1 MVHVG
6 LPHWQNFMLYP
17 CKPIRAEAAVY
28 FNAGRNSACAKASAN
43 TEHVN
48 NPHATQRLRQT
59 HFFELVCIERY
70 TAKPETTKK
79 MKSTAR
85 HHVGAPLQQALEQ
98 A

>member
-1 MVHVG
+1 
-6 LPHWQNFMLYP
+6 MLYT

-28 FNAGRNSACAKASAN
+28 FNAGRKSACAKASAN

-85 HHVGAPLQQALEQ
+85 HHMGAPLQQALEQ

>member
-1 MVHVG
+1 
-6 LPHWQNFMLYP
+6 MLYP

-48 NPHATQRLRQT
+48 NPQATQRLRQT

>member
-1 MVHVG
+1 M
-6 LPHWQNFMLYP
+6 
-17 CKPIRAEAAVY
+17 CKPIKAEAAVY
-28 FNAGRNSACAKASAN
+28 FNAGRNNACAKASAN

-48 NPHATQRLRQT
+48 TPHAAQRLRQT

-79 MKSTAR
+79 TKSTAR

>member
-48 NPHATQRLRQT
+48 KPHATQRLRQT

-85 HHVGAPLQQALEQ
+85 HHVGAPLQQVLEQ

>member
-1 MVHVG
+1 M
-6 LPHWQNFMLYP
+6 
-17 CKPIRAEAAVY
+17 Y
-28 FNAGRNSACAKASAN
+28 FSAGRNNACAKASAN

-48 NPHATQRLRQT
+48 TPHAAQRLRQI

-79 MKSTAR
+79 TKSTAR
-85 HHVGAPLQQALEQ
+85 HQVGALLQQALEQ

>member
-1 MVHVG
+1 
-6 LPHWQNFMLYP
+6 MLYP

-28 FNAGRNSACAKASAN
+28 FNAGRNSACAKASAS

-48 NPHATQRLRQT
+48 KPHATQRLRQT

-85 HHVGAPLQQALEQ
+85 HHVGAPLQQVLEQ

>member
-1 MVHVG
+1 M
-6 LPHWQNFMLYP
+6 
-17 CKPIRAEAAVY
+17 Y
-28 FNAGRNSACAKASAN
+28 FSAGRNNACARASAN

-48 NPHATQRLRQT
+48 TPQAAQRLRQT

-79 MKSTAR
+79 TKSTAR
-85 HHVGAPLQQALEQ
+85 HQVGAPLQQALEQ

>member
-1 MVHVG
+1 
-6 LPHWQNFMLYP
+6 MLYT

-48 NPHATQRLRQT
+48 NPHAAQRLRQT

-85 HHVGAPLQQALEQ
+85 HQVGAPLQQALEQ

>member
-1 MVHVG
+1 
-6 LPHWQNFMLYP
+6 MLYP

-48 NPHATQRLRQT
+48 KPHATQRLRQT
-59 HFFELVCIERY
+59 HFFELLCIELY

>member
-1 MVHVG
+1 
-6 LPHWQNFMLYP
+6 MLKT
-17 CKPIRAEAAVY
+17 CKPIRADAAAY
-28 FNAGRNSACAKASAN
+28 FKAGRNRACAKASAN

-48 NPHATQRLRQT
+48 TTHAAQRLRQT

-79 MKSTAR
+79 TKSTAR
-85 HHVGAPLQQALEQ
+85 HQVGALLQQALEQ

>member
-1 MVHVG
+1 M
-6 LPHWQNFMLYP
+6 

-28 FNAGRNSACAKASAN
+28 FNGGRNRTCAKASAN

-48 NPHATQRLRQT
+48 TPHAAHMLRQT
-59 HFFELVCIERY
+59 HLFELVCIERY

-79 MKSTAR
+79 TKSTAR
-85 HHVGAPLQQALEQ
+85 HQVGAPLQQALEQ

>member
-1 MVHVG
+1 
-6 LPHWQNFMLYP
+6 MLKT

-28 FNAGRNSACAKASAN
+28 FSAGRNSACAKASAN

-48 NPHATQRLRQT
+48 NPQAAQRLSHT

-79 MKSTAR
+79 TKSTAR
-85 HHVGAPLQQALEQ
+85 HQVGAPLQHALEH

>member
-1 MVHVG
+1 
-6 LPHWQNFMLYP
+6 MLYP

-79 MKSTAR
+79 IKSTAR